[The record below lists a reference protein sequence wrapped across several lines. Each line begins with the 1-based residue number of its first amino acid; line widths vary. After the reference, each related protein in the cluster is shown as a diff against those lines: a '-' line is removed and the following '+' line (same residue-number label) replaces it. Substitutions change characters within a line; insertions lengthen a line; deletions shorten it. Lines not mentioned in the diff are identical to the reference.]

1 MCEKINSFNFLKS
14 LFLKQRRQKIIY
26 FRCIETKESMIT
38 KKKNYPTILIRIWTI
53 IRPQIFFWIVSL
65 TNIGTTER
73 WKIKEKDHFQF
84 SFPPPSPS
92 LFNRGWIPEKN
103 VRGHAIRLR
112 EFGEKIPLPEWING
126 SRERRW
132 RFCCHWNVQERPEDR
147 NSDEHRAVLHGVAWR
162 AR

>member
-26 FRCIETKESMIT
+26 FRCIETEESMIT
-38 KKKNYPTILIRIWTI
+38 KKKNYPTILIRIWNNKTSDFVLD
-53 IRPQIFFWIVSL
+53 RFSYKYRDDGRMKNKGEGSFSIFL
-65 TNIGTTER
+65 PP
-73 WKIKEKDHFQF
+73 
-84 SFPPPSPS
+84 SFPAS

-112 EFGEKIPLPEWING
+112 EFGEKIPLPGWING